1 MILELLQ
8 VLLFGAILLALCVGV
23 RRDCA
28 ELSTATTTT
37 SRRAPTRSDGEARA
51 LRASPDVE
59 ARIVEAPIVRT
70 PPRAADEP
78 PTYAEAVGRLRD
90 S

>member
-1 MILELLQ
+1 MLTNLFQ
-8 VLLFGAILLALCVGV
+8 VALFVACVVALCVGV

-28 ELSTATTTT
+28 ELSTRTTTT
-37 SRRAPTRSDGEARA
+37 RRRVPTRSDGEARA
-51 LRASPDVE
+51 LRAPPDVE
-59 ARIVEAPIVRT
+59 ARIVEVPIVR
-70 PPRAADEP
+70 PPPQGVDEP